1 MIGRLDDILNKLGA
15 VFLFP
20 IVNLICISFIVY
32 WCARGFNVAGLIQ
45 NVRLP
50 GEVADER
57 FGFVT
62 KFVQENLSVIT
73 GITSAYGKEIANLSF
88 FMAGLTSALL
98 VLVVYLFDRLTFYV
112 GYLFTPA
119 FNFDIDRYGGAPA
132 NAPRAEAVRAI
143 FGTDRALGATYGV
156 IRAYLGEKNTDPVR
170 LRYRASL
177 LRSIERSTTAVTYI
191 KSYALITALLLL
203 YSLFFRSALSPLA
216 TLVVLV
222 LVIAV
227 LAGALAYFSVCC
239 RQLVDYD
246 VDSFI
251 WDRSYNPEVPFNAAV
266 LAVIPQARS
275 ARLRG
280 PCYLNA
286 AAITEDML

>member
-1 MIGRLDDILNKLGA
+1 MLGRLDDLLNKFAA

-32 WCARGFNVAGLIQ
+32 WCARGFNVTGLMQ
-45 NVRLP
+45 SVHLP
-50 GEVADER
+50 GDGTDER
-57 FGFVT
+57 FGFIT

-98 VLVVYLFDRLTFYV
+98 VLVVYLFDRLTFYI

-119 FNFDIDRYGGAPA
+119 FNFDIGRYGEAAA
-132 NAPRAEAVRAI
+132 NAGRMAAVRAI
-143 FGTDRALGATYGV
+143 FGTDRPLAATYGV
-156 IRAYLGEKNTDPVR
+156 IRAYLGDKNADPVR
-170 LRYRASL
+170 LRHRASL
-177 LRSIERSTTAVTYI
+177 LRSIENSTATVTYV
-191 KSYALITALLLL
+191 KSYALITAFLLL

-239 RQLVDYD
+239 RQLVDFD

-251 WDRSYNPEVPFNAAV
+251 WDRGYNAEVPFNAAV
-266 LAVIPQARS
+266 LAALPQSPPARVRVPWYLTAS
-275 ARLRG
+275 AV
-280 PCYLNA
+280 
-286 AAITEDML
+286 TEDML